1 MNFGGKTVLVT
12 GANNPF
18 GIGAAVARGFAS
30 GGAKI
35 ALSYLRLP
43 APQRAGAEIAGDDFY
58 QAQKAKAP
66 DEVIAAIR
74 ERGGVAIAREVEFAD
89 AASIPALFEW
99 IEATL
104 GPVDILVNN
113 AAHYEQR
120 DTVFDLAADGWS
132 RTFDV
137 NCRAAALLTQEFAS
151 RHRRRRTTFGRV
163 VNVSTDAAQSFARQ
177 IAYGASKAAVEA
189 ITRSTALEL
198 APFGITVNAVAP
210 GPTQTGYI
218 SPQDEERL
226 LAAIPLGR
234 LGTPEDIANAVLF
247 FASDAASWITG
258 QVLRVSGGHTL

>member
-1 MNFGGKTVLVT
+1 
-12 GANNPF
+12 
-18 GIGAAVARGFAS
+18 
-30 GGAKI
+30 
-35 ALSYLRLP
+35 
-43 APQRAGAEIAGDDFY
+43 
-58 QAQKAKAP
+58 
-66 DEVIAAIR
+66 
-74 ERGGVAIAREVEFAD
+74 
-89 AASIPALFEW
+89 
-99 IEATL
+99 
-104 GPVDILVNN
+104 
-113 AAHYEQR
+113 
-120 DTVFDLAADGWS
+120 
-132 RTFDV
+132 
-137 NCRAAALLTQEFAS
+137 
-151 RHRRRRTTFGRV
+151 
-163 VNVSTDAAQSFARQ
+163 VSTDAAQSFARQ